1 MSFENILI
9 VCVGN
14 ICRSPMAAAMM
25 TTQYPMKHIDSAG
38 VSALVG
44 YSADPLAI
52 EVMAE
57 YGIDINDHIAKQIN
71 KALVRKAE
79 LILTMTVSQTKWIEE
94 QWPHCRGRVFRI
106 GYWINKDIEDPY
118 GKDKRLFEVAR
129 DDIKNSL
136 EHWVYNIS

>member
-1 MSFENILI
+1 
-9 VCVGN
+9 
-14 ICRSPMAAAMM
+14 MAAAMM